1 MDHFYPLGRVGGF
14 QYLDVDRADFSRASF
29 VAKTRVAAIWAS
41 LHPFGCVRCILA
53 SFADYFTYYQG
64 FVVEEECVA
73 IAATDDEML
82 ALKCRCF

>member
-14 QYLDVDRADFSRASF
+14 QYLDVSCPHFSGTSF
-29 VAKTRVAAIWAS
+29 VAKTGLVAFWAA
-41 LHPFGCVRCILA
+41 LQRIGCVRCILA

-73 IAATDDEML
+73 IAATDDEMQ
-82 ALKCRCF
+82 ALKRGCF